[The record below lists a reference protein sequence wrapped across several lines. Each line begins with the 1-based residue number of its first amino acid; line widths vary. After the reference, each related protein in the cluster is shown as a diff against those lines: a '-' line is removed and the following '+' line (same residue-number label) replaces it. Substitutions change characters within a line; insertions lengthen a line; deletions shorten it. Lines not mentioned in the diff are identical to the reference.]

1 MMQTIATQCETI
13 NKHLTGLNPQQHVEA
28 TISPPRK
35 RRPPNTDKIPT
46 KSNKQ
51 LTPTTN
57 DPINHDTKMS
67 SQNSDDEDDSD
78 SDEEV
83 TSTHT
88 DARASVGR
96 ED

>member
-1 MMQTIATQCETI
+1 
-13 NKHLTGLNPQQHVEA
+13 
-28 TISPPRK
+28 
-35 RRPPNTDKIPT
+35 
-46 KSNKQ
+46 
-51 LTPTTN
+51 
-57 DPINHDTKMS
+57 MS
-67 SQNSDDEDDSD
+67 SQNSDDEDDHSLTKWDDSD